1 MGTFPQKFSQKSLPR
16 RILGP
21 QAPQTNERVT
31 MNSSRL
37 SRWVVVGA
45 ALSLGLAACSSSSGA
60 SGDASAAPASG
71 SAAAAAADSGFTI
84 AMITHET
91 PGDTYWDIIK
101 SGAKQA
107 AAQHGIDLKYSSDP
121 DFTKQATLVQNAIDS
136 KVDGIAMTAAGPE
149 ALKDV
154 VAKANEAGIPVVM
167 FDSGIDDYQKLGA
180 MMYFG
185 SDEYVAGQALG
196 KKISEAGGKNALCV
210 IHQEGSVAL
219 EARCKG
225 VGEGVKSTNMQ
236 VNGTDDASVKASV
249 TAKLQ
254 QDPTIDYVV
263 TMGAP
268 LALVALDAVNTAGSS
283 AKIATFDLN
292 LDAAKAIKDGKI
304 AMAVDAQPYVQG
316 YESVDSLWRY
326 LTNGNDIGGGK
337 AVLTGPSIVDS
348 SNIERILPY
357 AENGTR

>member
-1 MGTFPQKFSQKSLPR
+1 
-16 RILGP
+16 
-21 QAPQTNERVT
+21 

-37 SRWVVVGA
+37 SRLVVIGA
-45 ALSLGLAACSSSSGA
+45 ALTLGLAACSSSSTG
-60 SGDASAAPASG
+60 SSSSSAAPAG
-71 SAAAAAADSGFTI
+71 AASAAVAPSGITI

-101 SGAKQA
+101 AGAKASA
-107 AAQHGIDLKYSSDP
+107 AEHGITLKYSSDP

-136 KVDGIAMTAAGPE
+136 KVNGIAMTAAGPD

-154 VAKANEAGIPVVM
+154 VGAANKAKIPVVM
-167 FDSGIDDYQKLGA
+167 FDSGIDDYQRLGA

-196 KKISEAGGKNALCV
+196 KKISQAGGKNTLCV

-225 VGEGVKSTNMQ
+225 VGEGVASKNMQ
-236 VNGTDDASVKASV
+236 VNGTDDASVKASI

-254 QDPTIDYVV
+254 QDPTIDYIV

-268 LALVALDAVNTAGSS
+268 LALVALDAVNTAGSK

-292 LDAAKAIKDGKI
+292 LAAAKEIKKGTI

-316 YESVDSLWRY
+316 YEAVDSLWRY

-337 AVLTGPSIVDS
+337 AVLTGPSIVDA
-348 SNIERILPY
+348 SNIDLILPF
-357 AENGTR
+357 AEKGTR